1 MRLVAPLTFGA
12 MLLMRLYAHRNW
24 EGEREPLEEQKL
36 AWVRKERL
44 RDYPMPAA
52 YAPFLPICRAGSK
65 TG

>member
-1 MRLVAPLTFGA
+1 